1 MGLKGILYWE
11 LAVKC
16 IFYVNRGYLVKT
28 QSDQEAFIDSIEQK
42 QKITIL
48 EFLMKSIDNHL

>member
-28 QSDQEAFIDSIEQK
+28 QSDQEAFINSLEQQKK
-42 QKITIL
+42 QTIL
-48 EFLMKSIDNHL
+48 EFLMKV